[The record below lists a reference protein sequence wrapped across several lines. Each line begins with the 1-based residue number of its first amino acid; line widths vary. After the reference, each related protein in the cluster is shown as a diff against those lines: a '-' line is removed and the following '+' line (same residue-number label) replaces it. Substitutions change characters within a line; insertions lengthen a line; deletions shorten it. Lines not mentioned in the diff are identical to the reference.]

1 MQLIISH
8 IFSAFIFFQ
17 FIFVIHFLFIIII
30 IILYFLLFF
39 LLPTPHAFFLILVF
53 SLNLSYNFSF
63 LQKYSQTSGEASQL
77 LNTQS
82 LIARSAHL
90 LDLTHHIRFIQ
101 LTLNNPTVT
110 SMSPGHGSLVHLL
123 FWVQQVA
130 WHIHYICL
138 AQDAAKV
145 RSYSRQ
151 AVYTLTAPRNNS
163 LGKYIYYSRML
174 TQHTALISSIFMK

>member
-30 IILYFLLFF
+30 ILYSLLFS
-39 LLPTPHAFFLILVF
+39 LLPTPHAFFFILFF

-63 LQKYSQTSGEASQL
+63 LQKYSQTSGETSQL

-82 LIARSAHL
+82 LIARSTHL
-90 LDLTHHIRFIQ
+90 LNLTHHIRFIQ

-110 SMSPGHGSLVHLL
+110 SMSPGQHGSLVHLL

-138 AQDAAKV
+138 AQDAAEV
-145 RSYSRQ
+145 RRYSRQ
-151 AVYTLTAPRNNS
+151 VVYTLTAPRNNS
-163 LGKYIYYSRML
+163 LRKYIYYSRML